1 MPPRTARGSRLRAE
15 APAKTTL
22 RALLAHNAPRLG
34 LTPAAIE
41 EVVRQSQI
49 TYWRAGQQLFAQ
61 GDAHDLASFLVAG
74 AVRVMCQG
82 HGDVS
87 VAVQLVRPGHF
98 FGLASL
104 FDPPGPRLFGAIAH
118 VDAVVAVLS
127 QDTLLK
133 ILATLPPGRALQ
145 LMAYSWR
152 VLSRL
157 LYEKCLQLT
166 MPLQERV
173 LHELAALAH
182 DFGAPHP
189 DGVVIDLPLS
199 QADLAEMVVGSRA
212 KVNRCLSALR
222 AAGQVSMAG
231 RRIVCTRRFPVRL
244 DGRMPMRRR
253 PPSPGGAADG

>member
-1 MPPRTARGSRLRAE
+1 MPPRTARGRRPQAE

-22 RALLAHNAPRLG
+22 RALLAQNAPRLG
-34 LTPAAIE
+34 LTPPAIDE
-41 EVVRQSQI
+41 IVRQSQI
-49 TYWRAGQQLFAQ
+49 TYWRAGQQLFGQ
-61 GDAHDLASFLVAG
+61 GDAHDLASFLVSG
-74 AVRVMCQG
+74 AVRVTCQG
-82 HGDVS
+82 HGDVP

-104 FDPPGPRLFGAIAH
+104 FDPPGPRLFGALAH

-133 ILATLPPGRALQ
+133 IMHTLPAGRALQ

-182 DFGAPHP
+182 DFGTPHP
-189 DGVVIDLPLS
+189 DGVLIDLPLS

-212 KVNRCLSALR
+212 KVNRCLAALR
-222 AAGQVSMAG
+222 AAGQVAIVG

-244 DGRMPMRRR
+244 DGRVPVRGRAFR
-253 PPSPGGAADG
+253 GGAA